1 MTEAD
6 LEDLEV
12 GDGDRDRDGDC
23 ERSSTKGSRFRDL
36 IGWAMMGL
44 AMRDLESWGVAALE
58 ALSKATSFTSRG
70 EKTSS
75 ESLGSIAGE
84 DDDGLADPNWK
95 IAYQ

>member
-12 GDGDRDRDGDC
+12 GDGDRDRDGECCD

-44 AMRDLESWGVAALE
+44 ALRDLES
-58 ALSKATSFTSRG
+58 
-70 EKTSS
+70 
-75 ESLGSIAGE
+75 
-84 DDDGLADPNWK
+84 
-95 IAYQ
+95 